1 MADGLGSDDELN
13 VLFERVSIKLGWQS
27 NHDANLDEV
36 FEQLSQSTK
45 KKKSKRNRASVKKKK
60 SQTTSKKKTQ
70 DKHSNQSHPPPI
82 TSGQDDLSQSTSPTK
97 ADHETSRNLQ
107 LELQAESVSTSS
119 SEVTPLYKDKNDKY
133 NEVLGDMTHLVSP
146 KSTKD
151 SPSSSPPGINDY
163 KTQLKL
169 EGCSLHSE
177 LDSADEPLRG
187 SGMGVQKS
195 YKHSSDS
202 WECENKEDVQRLD
215 ESQTST
221 ERAMRRGERAVSRG
235 RKLLASTEE
244 GIRTFAGL
252 KDEAEDDASEVP
264 TKDFTE
270 SPQPMRW
277 LMSPP
282 AMRHESKLSPLH
294 SDSQDDD
301 SIDDSNK
308 NADDIGD
315 IFGENIPSL
324 TERLTQSHRE
334 NKKSFQKNRRR
345 SCANPRSAPVV
356 LDNDWIDDDDDFD
369 KEDEGKLGGEDNGD
383 DGILDGETRLDVGK
397 DGAEGSGASSKEE
410 EEEDL
415 HHDPLPQK
423 NDGQTLNTNAESF
436 QKARSRH
443 KDTSSSDDDFES
455 FLKAVKTPQR
465 PKQQSDSDEAVYVV
479 DDDDF
484 IDDTPLESK
493 SDDDDDDEIFYHKIN
508 NLDNPLTSENK
519 AARIKRPTVGSRS
532 GSILSQLISSDDDD
546 DDVFVIPNK
555 TPVVRKPSS
564 KVTSTT
570 SLKKTPARQ
579 RRPLQP
585 TTLPTNR
592 YPHTPSPTE
601 RTAPVSFLAS
611 LSTPGKGMS
620 TRSRYVSDFK
630 RNKDELTQKLFKL
643 YNESIFESKLPS
655 DFSITWNNR
664 MRKTAGFC
672 FYKKR
677 LGDRTARI
685 ELSVKVCDS
694 AERLRD
700 TLVHELCHAAAWL
713 IHGVSDGHGK
723 FWKYWAAKA
732 NLAHPEIP
740 VIKRCHTYE
749 INTKYKYKCVEC
761 GNIIGRHSKS
771 VDTKRFCCAYCNGR
785 LELQPTLRKDGTP
798 ARARGPN
805 PFAAF
810 VKENYASVKK
820 THGAA
825 KHAEVMKLLSQE
837 FSTKTKITD
846 T

>member
-1 MADGLGSDDELN
+1 MENGLGSDDELN

-70 DKHSNQSHPPPI
+70 DIPHKHSNQSCPSPI
-82 TSGQDDLSQSTSPTK
+82 ASGQDDQSQSTSPTK
-97 ADHETSRNLQ
+97 ADHEISRNLQ
-107 LELQAESVSTSS
+107 LEFQAESFSTSNS
-119 SEVTPLYKDKNDKY
+119 GVTSLYKDENDKPS
-133 NEVLGDMTHLVSP
+133 EILGDITDSVSS

-151 SPSSSPPGINDY
+151 SPSSSPPGIHDC
-163 KTQLKL
+163 KTRLKL
-169 EGCSLHSE
+169 EGCSLHSD
-177 LDSADEPLRG
+177 LDSADEPLSGPERG
-187 SGMGVQKS
+187 H
-195 YKHSSDS
+195 KHSSDS
-202 WECENKEDVQRLD
+202 WECANKEDVQRLD
-215 ESQTST
+215 ESQSST
-221 ERAMRRGERAVSRG
+221 ERATRRGEGAVSRG
-235 RKLLASTEE
+235 RKLRASTEE
-244 GIRTFAGL
+244 GIKTFAGS

-282 AMRHESKLSPLH
+282 MRHESKLSPLH

-301 SIDDSNK
+301 SIGDSNG
-308 NADDIGD
+308 NAEDIGD

-324 TERLTQSHRE
+324 TERLTQNHRE
-334 NKKSFQKNRRR
+334 NKRNKESFQKNRRR

-356 LDNDWIDDDDDFD
+356 LDNDWIDDDDDD
-369 KEDEGKLGGEDNGD
+369 KEDEGKLGEDNGD
-383 DGILDGETRLDVGK
+383 DDILDGETRLDVGD
-397 DGAEGSGASSKEE
+397 DGADGSGASSREE
-410 EEEDL
+410 EKEDL
-415 HHDPLPQK
+415 HQDPLPQK
-423 NDGQTLNTNAESF
+423 SDGQALNTNAESF
-436 QKARSRH
+436 KKARSRH
-443 KDTSSSDDDFES
+443 KDSSSSDDDFES

-465 PKQQSDSDEAVYVV
+465 PKQQSNSDEAVFVV

-519 AARIKRPTVGSRS
+519 VAKKRPTVGSRS

-546 DDVFVIPNK
+546 DDVFVIPNH

-564 KVTSTT
+564 KVTSNT

-585 TTLPTNR
+585 TTLPTNQ
-592 YPHTPSPTE
+592 YPHTPSPNE
-601 RTAPVSFLAS
+601 RPAPVSFLAS